1 MVSHKI
7 TETLRQMVALTL
19 VPRMGAVTFKN
30 GLMEHGSLERFFQ
43 AKAKDLKAAD
53 EEIEATYARGMH
65 IVHFFDE
72 AYPAA
77 LKNIFDPPIL
87 LYVKGELPSD
97 NDLAVGV
104 VGSRDASL
112 HGLKTAEA
120 FGRDLAGAGVV
131 VVSGMARGID
141 TAAHTGALKADGVT
155 IAVLGGGIGHVMDH
169 GHKKMIDAI
178 SKKGAIVSEFPLRMS
193 PDVGHFPMRNRI
205 ISGLSRGLVV
215 VEAREKS
222 GALITAGLA
231 LEQGRDVFAVPA
243 NESSKS
249 KGSNW
254 LLKQGA
260 RFVTCAEDIL
270 NEYGVLFKDAN
281 LKQAKKSAASSE
293 EKGILDLFDGDESLH
308 VDEIV
313 EKTRLAPSQ
322 VLMSLTMLQ
331 IKGALKELPGKY
343 YTVRS

>member
-1 MVSHKI
+1 MKPHKI
-7 TETLRQMVALTL
+7 TETLRQMVALSL
-19 VPRMGAVTFKN
+19 IPRMGAVTFKN
-30 GLMEHGSLERFFQ
+30 GIMEHGSLERFFQ
-43 AKAKDLKAAD
+43 AKARDLKAAD
-53 EEIEATYARGMH
+53 EEIETTYARGMH

-87 LYVKGELPSD
+87 LAVKGELPGG
-97 NDLAVGV
+97 NDLCVGV

-120 FGRDLAGAGVV
+120 FGRDLAGAGVAV
-131 VVSGMARGID
+131 ISGMARGID

-155 IAVLGGGIGHVMDH
+155 VAVLGGGLGYVYDH
-169 GHKKMIDAI
+169 GGKKMIDAI
-178 SKKGAIVSEFPLRMS
+178 SKKGAVISEYPLRMA
-193 PDVGHFPMRNRI
+193 PEPGFFPMRNRI
-205 ISGLSRGLVV
+205 ISGLSRGLVI

-260 RFVTCAEDIL
+260 RFVTCGEDVL

-281 LKQAKKSAASSE
+281 LKQAKRSAGSPE
-293 EKGILDLFDGDESLH
+293 EKNILNLFDDSEPMH

-313 EKTRLAPSQ
+313 EKTRLAPAQ

>member
-1 MVSHKI
+1 MGAFKI
-7 TETLRQMVALTL
+7 TETLRQMVALSL

-43 AKAKDLKAAD
+43 AKARDLKAAD
-53 EEIEATYARGMH
+53 EEIEMTYARGVH
-65 IVHFFDE
+65 IIHFFDK

-120 FGRDLAGAGVV
+120 FGCDLAGAGVV

-141 TAAHTGALKADGVT
+141 TAAHNGALKADGVT
-155 IAVLGGGIGHVMDH
+155 VAVLGGGIGNVYDH
-169 GHKKMIDAI
+169 GGKKMIDAI
-178 SKKGAIVSEFPLRMS
+178 ARKGAVVSEYPIRMT
-193 PDVGHFPMRNRI
+193 PMPAYFPMRNRI

-222 GALITAGLA
+222 GALITSGLA

-270 NEYGVLFKDAN
+270 NEYGVLFKEAN
-281 LKQAKKSAASSE
+281 LKQAKKSASSPE
-293 EKGILDLFDGDESLH
+293 EKGILDLFDDAEPLH

-343 YTVRS
+343 YSVKS